1 MHACKRASSKICP
14 FHLTTR
20 VIQSDCKVPLRLSE
34 ESKRGSM
41 NGVADRGAERWD
53 NVRSQ
58 QLLVRLD
65 ESGDLHTKSL

>member
-41 NGVADRGAERWD
+41 NGVADRGAER
-53 NVRSQ
+53 
-58 QLLVRLD
+58 
-65 ESGDLHTKSL
+65 